1 MKVNQDG
8 IGLIKK
14 FEGCRLTA
22 YKPVSSEKY
31 YTIGY
36 GHYGADVKEGM
47 TITQE
52 QAEEYLKQDLE
63 KFEKGVDDCVKVGI
77 TQNQFNA
84 LVSFAYNCGIGAL
97 QTSTLLKK
105 LNACDFEGAANEFLR
120 WNKSNGVALPGLTN
134 RRVAERDMF
143 LRVATL
149 VLSNELPYNV
159 RITANLNIR
168 KEPNGQIIGSYMKGM
183 TAKVWAI
190 QTVGKEKWGKNEK
203 GFFSLKYTERI

>member
-8 IGLIKK
+8 INLIKK

-22 YKPVSSEKY
+22 YKCPAGVW
-31 YTIGY
+31 TIGY
-36 GHYGADVKEGM
+36 GHASGVKEGM

-77 TQNQFNA
+77 NQNQFNA

-105 LNACDFEGAANEFLR
+105 LNKCDFEGTANEFLR
-120 WNKSNGVALPGLTN
+120 WNKSNGAVLPGLTN
-134 RRVAERDMF
+134 RRVAEREMF
-143 LRVATL
+143 LKPAAKG
-149 VLSNELPYNV
+149 SSDELPYSV

-168 KEPNGQIIGSYMKGM
+168 KEPNGQIIGSYMKGT

-190 QTVGKEKWGKNEK
+190 QTVGTEKWGKNEK

>member
-1 MKVNQDG
+1 MKINQDG
-8 IGLIKK
+8 INLIKE

-22 YKPVSSEKY
+22 YKCPAGLW
-31 YTIGY
+31 TIGY
-36 GHYGADVKEGM
+36 GHTAGVKEST

-63 KFEKGVDDCVKVGI
+63 KFEKGVDGCVKVGI
-77 TQNQFNA
+77 NQNQFNA

-105 LNACDFEGAANEFLR
+105 LNSGDFNGAANEFLR
-120 WNKSNGVALPGLTN
+120 WNKANGQALTGLT
-134 RRVAERDMF
+134 RRRQAEREMF
-143 LRVATL
+143 LRPSVK
-149 VLSNELPYNV
+149 SDGNDLPYSV
-159 RITANLNIR
+159 RIKSNLNIR
-168 KEPNGQIIGSYMKGM
+168 KEPNGQIIGSYMKGT

-190 QTVGKEKWGKNEK
+190 QTVGTEKWGKNEK